1 MTTWTLLRQQLWR
14 KRLYH
19 ETPRA
24 ESIQLSYARAR
35 SVVEKVDM
43 TIEDI
48 ATLSPKFWAIHL
60 DYIMTADAAT
70 AIILVIHWNLCMGT
84 IAARL
89 DKRPDLH
96 GLVQQLQRFDVCGA
110 FMLTEMGHGLDAR
123 NIETTATRN
132 PDGSFDLHTP
142 NWEASKVMP
151 PTTPLGRVP
160 CTAIV
165 FAQLLVDGERRGVR
179 PFIVRIHGRR
189 AMARGVTS
197 RLLPPKAGAGTELDH
212 AMTTFHHV
220 RLEPSSLL
228 GNLDES
234 EGGHQDFLRHI
245 QRVTVGTLSLSMI
258 WVPVLRLSGYLL
270 GRYSQR
276 RLIGQETGEGSMSI
290 VAFSTQHTPILMALT
305 TASVLQAYAD
315 DTWRRFRIATDDRLK
330 SALACI
336 YKQAA
341 THSGRQ
347 LMDEMIDRCGWRGLF
362 AHNRVIEMA
371 CAMRGNAIAE
381 GDILVL
387 CIRLASELL
396 LGRYAV
402 PEAADP
408 NSLLARHE
416 TGVWK
421 EASEILADIRARGET
436 HRSET
441 FNVRILPRARSL
453 IQAIGDRMSYE
464 AAVLSD
470 AVSPAML
477 DLYETTCVLRDMS
490 WYVENLG
497 LSRAELQARHASAVE
512 RLLPRLNEMLEATGA
527 DVWATAPMLSAGA
540 RKEWA
545 DGLVVFV
552 RDKYPQIHPLTQ
564 AGSPWPYRMIKSIA
578 SWTRKQS
585 DGNWISW
592 EGVSRWKAV
601 QNLWSERLS

>member
-1 MTTWTLLRQQLWR
+1 MSTSTLLRQQLWR
-14 KRLYH
+14 KGLDH
-19 ETPRA
+19 EVPRA
-24 ESIQLSYARAR
+24 ETIRLSYARAR
-35 SVVEKVDM
+35 SVVENVDM

-60 DYIMTADAAT
+60 DYIMTADTAT
-70 AIILVIHWNLCMGT
+70 AMILVIHWNLCMGT
-84 IAARL
+84 IACHL

-96 GLVQQLQRFDVCGA
+96 SLVQQLQSFDVCGA

-142 NWEASKVMP
+142 RWEASKIMP

-165 FAQLLVDGERRGVR
+165 FAQLVIDGERRGVW

-189 AMARGVTS
+189 AMAQGVTS
-197 RLLPPKAGAGTELDH
+197 RLLPPNAGAGRKLDH
-212 AMTTFHHV
+212 AITTFNHV

-228 GNLDES
+228 GNLDTS

-258 WVPVLRLSGYLL
+258 WVPILRLSGYLL

-276 RLIGQETGEGSMSI
+276 RLVSQGKEEERVSI
-290 VAFSTQHTPILMALT
+290 VAFSTQHTPILTALT
-305 TASVLQAYAD
+305 TASVLQAFAD
-315 DTWRRFRIATDDRLK
+315 DTWQRFRVAKDGRLK

-336 YKQAA
+336 YKQTA

-347 LMDEMIDRCGWRGLF
+347 LMEEMIDRCGWRGLF
-362 AHNRVIEMA
+362 AHNLVIEMA
-371 CAMRGNAIAE
+371 SAMRGNAIAE

-396 LGRYAV
+396 LGRYAI

-408 NSLLARHE
+408 KSLLARHE

-421 EASEILADIRARGET
+421 EASEILADIHARGET
-436 HRSET
+436 HRSQT

-470 AVSPAML
+470 DVSPAML
-477 DLYETTCVLRDMS
+477 DLYEMTCVLGDTS

-497 LSRAELQARHASAVE
+497 LTRAELQARHASAVK

-545 DGLVVFV
+545 DGLMVFA
-552 RDKYPQIHPLTQ
+552 RDKKSSQIQPLTR
-564 AGSPWPYRMIKSIA
+564 ACWPWLYRVIQSIA
-578 SWTRKQS
+578 GRNKEKS
-585 DGNWISW
+585 DSNWISW
-592 EGVSRWKAV
+592 EGVSR
-601 QNLWSERLS
+601 